1 MIKIAAPLA
10 SAFLMASCNTV
21 DDGSGLTAADRRGME
36 AQAVQNAECV
46 FENQARCTHII
57 ENRTQLSLYFA
68 PDSLSKLDANEKIKG
83 MRVTKN
89 FVVEAAAAIKQ
100 CNKISDSVLPL
111 IKGMEIN
118 GEPFQVM
125 GTSPLSPQ
133 SKCYIIR
140 EAS

>member
-1 MIKIAAPLA
+1 MIKLAAPLT
-10 SAFLMASCNTV
+10 SAFLMASCNTL
-21 DDGSGLTAADRRGME
+21 DDGSGLTSADRRAME
-36 AQAVQNAECV
+36 VQAAQNAECV

-68 PDSLSKLDANEKIKG
+68 PESLSKLDPNEKNKG

-100 CNKISDSVLPL
+100 CNKISDTVLPL

-118 GEPFQVM
+118 GEPHQVM
-125 GTSPLSPQ
+125 GTSPLSLQ
-133 SKCYIIR
+133 SKCFITR